1 MRGYIQFCQYMY
13 SAMIKIHPRILIYL
27 SAQVSQ
33 KGLSYIFDKKDTFVE
48 RRRENDNDADYH
60 HNKTTYYK
68 AAADS
73 IASLKVLILSFFM
86 FLGYFL
92 TCVSKSSIVGEC

>member
-1 MRGYIQFCQYMY
+1 MNMDNTMMRGYIQFCQYMY

-48 RRRENDNDADYH
+48 RRRENDNDADYY
-60 HNKTTYYK
+60 HNQKTYYQ
-68 AAADS
+68 AAAYS
-73 IASLKVLILSFFM
+73 IASLKV
-86 FLGYFL
+86 
-92 TCVSKSSIVGEC
+92 